1 MAEDGVTTVNRLL
14 AEREV
19 LLVCGPGGVGKTT
32 TAASL
37 AVRAATEGRRVLV
50 ITVDPARRLADA
62 LGLEGDG
69 RVDVPGPG
77 ALESVM
83 VDTRR
88 GWDDL
93 VRRLAPDA
101 EAAEALIAD
110 PLFRNLTDRFA
121 RSHDYLALDAV
132 YEHHLSGEHDLI
144 VVDTPPSR
152 HALDVIDAPDR
163 MREFFASR
171 LARLLTSPG
180 RSRLAALASR
190 GFDLVADVIL
200 GARFLRDITTFFDLF
215 ITLEPEFVRRAGAVE
230 RLLRSDRTAFIVVTT
245 PEPNP
250 IRETIEFS
258 AELTARR
265 HTLDLVIANRAP
277 AELDVDGIMEG
288 LVSLDGPRLEAA
300 RVVVERLARSAERR
314 RRRIESLD
322 IGAPVLE
329 SQETTD
335 DPVTVSAL
343 AALSGGWR

>member
-1 MAEDGVTTVNRLL
+1 VAENGLTTVNRLL
-14 AEREV
+14 VEREV

-37 AVRAATEGRRVLV
+37 AVRAAIDGRRVLV

-69 RVDVPGPG
+69 RVEVPGSG
-77 ALESVM
+77 VLDSVM

-93 VRRLAPDA
+93 VRRLAPDD

-132 YEHHLSGEHDLI
+132 YEHHLSGEYDLI
-144 VVDTPPSR
+144 VVDTPPAR

-200 GARFLRDITTFFDLF
+200 GARFLKDITTFFDLF

-230 RLLRSDRTAFIVVTT
+230 RLLRSDRTAFIAVTT

-250 IRETIEFS
+250 VRETSEFS
-258 AELTARR
+258 IELLARR
-265 HTLDLVIANRAP
+265 HALDLVIANRVP
-277 AELDVDGIMEG
+277 STLDVDGVMSGVDG
-288 LVSLDGPRLEAA
+288 LDVEHAEAV
-300 RVVVERLARSAERR
+300 RSVVERLARSAERR
-314 RRRIESLD
+314 RGRLESMEID
-322 IGAPVLE
+322 APVLE
-329 SQETTD
+329 TPETAD
-335 DPVTVSAL
+335 DPVTVAAL
-343 AALSGGWR
+343 AELSGGWQ